1 MNDAIDPGTNSNL
14 YNLRMESRP
23 YRSGELAKLTGVST
37 DTLRFYERNRL
48 LPLAP
53 RAANGYRC
61 YPPESLQRV
70 LLIRRALGLGFSV
83 AELARV
89 LKARDSGGA
98 PCKTVRALAAEKL
111 EQIEVQLKDLVRFR
125 KELNVVISD
134 WDRRLAGASP
144 GKPVHLLESFGR
156 SSTRPKSS
164 FRARKEFS

>member
-1 MNDAIDPGTNSNL
+1 MGSK
-14 YNLRMESRP
+14 S

-48 LPLAP
+48 LPFAP

-61 YPPESLQRV
+61 YPPESLERV

-98 PCKTVRALAAEKL
+98 PCKTVRALAGEKL
-111 EQIEVQLKDLVRFR
+111 EQIEAQMKELLRFR
-125 KELNVVISD
+125 KEFDPCDQRLGQPPGRCAFREAVAPAGSD
-134 WDRRLAGASP
+134 
-144 GKPVHLLESFGR
+144 
-156 SSTRPKSS
+156 PK
-164 FRARKEFS
+164 

>member
-1 MNDAIDPGTNSNL
+1 
-14 YNLRMESRP
+14 MESKP
-23 YRSGELAKLTGVST
+23 FRSGELAKLAHVST

-61 YPPESLQRV
+61 YPPESLARV

-83 AELARV
+83 AELARI

-111 EQIEVQLKDLVRFR
+111 EHIETQMKDLARFR
-125 KELNVVISD
+125 KELNATLRD
-134 WDRRLAGASP
+134 WDQRLANAAP
-144 GKPVHLLESFGR
+144 GKPARLLEAISATASRPAR
-156 SSTRPKSS
+156 SL
-164 FRARKEFS
+164 RKRTS

>member
-1 MNDAIDPGTNSNL
+1 
-14 YNLRMESRP
+14 MESKP
-23 YRSGELAKLTGVST
+23 FRSGELAKLAGVST

-61 YPPESLQRV
+61 YPAESLQRV

-98 PCKTVRALAAEKL
+98 PCKTVRALAGEKL
-111 EQIEVQLKDLVRFR
+111 LQIEEQMKQLIRFR
-125 KELNVVISD
+125 KELSGVIKD

-144 GKPVHLLESFGR
+144 GKPMHLLESIARGP
-156 SSTRPKSS
+156 SRPKPSL
-164 FRARKEFS
+164 RGRKEFS

>member
-1 MNDAIDPGTNSNL
+1 MDPTPL
-14 YNLRMESRP
+14 
-23 YRSGELAKLTGVST
+23 RSGELAKLAGVST

-61 YPPESLQRV
+61 YPQESLQRV

-89 LKARDSGGA
+89 LKARDSGAA

-111 EQIEVQLKDLVRFR
+111 GQIEAQMKDLIRFR
-125 KELNVVISD
+125 KELAAVVKG

-144 GKPVHLLESFGR
+144 GKPAHLLESISSR
-156 SSTRPKSS
+156 SRRAGPSFSTRKH
-164 FRARKEFS
+164 FS

>member
-1 MNDAIDPGTNSNL
+1 MG
-14 YNLRMESRP
+14 SRP
-23 YRSGELAKLTGVST
+23 FRSGELAKLTGIST

-98 PCKTVRALAAEKL
+98 PCKTVRALAGEKL
-111 EQIEVQLKDLVRFR
+111 DQIEAQMKELERFR
-125 KELNVVISD
+125 NELTAVVKD
-134 WDRRLAGASP
+134 WDCRLAGTSP
-144 GKPVHLLESFGR
+144 GKPVHLLESIAK
-156 SSTRPKSS
+156 SSPRPKPS
-164 FRARKEFS
+164 FRVRKEFS